1 MEYAITL
8 CLVILCLRAMTHLRI
23 FDGTRYLIIMI
34 LKVFNEI
41 ASFLVIYVFFVLA
54 YAIIWLKLSLL
65 DGLEIDYS
73 SSLNFSTNL
82 AFGEYDSSEFTKNQ
96 WVMFL
101 VGAVTLG
108 LIMQNFLIAIIS
120 KTYEDVNEDKELNDF
135 RAKND
140 IIIDFDQFL
149 NKTELI
155 SDRNK
160 VYFSILSDKP
170 EEDEVAK

>member
-1 MEYAITL
+1 M
-8 CLVILCLRAMTHLRI
+8 
-23 FDGTRYLIIMI
+23 
-34 LKVFNEI
+34 VF
-41 ASFLVIYVFFVLA
+41 LA
-54 YAIIWLKLSLL
+54 
-65 DGLEIDYS
+65 
-73 SSLNFSTNL
+73 
-82 AFGEYDSSEFTKNQ
+82 
-96 WVMFL
+96 
-101 VGAVTLG
+101 GAVTLS

-120 KTYEDVNEDKELNDF
+120 KTYEDVNEDRELNDF

-155 SDRNK
+155 SNRNK